1 VCSCAPSARMPF
13 ALRSRFAVLSA
24 AARISVQHTLPA
36 ADETRAAAE
45 TLGISDGVRRH
56 GAQRERRVLLRLGR
70 PRRL

>member
-1 VCSCAPSARMPF
+1 LQ
-13 ALRSRFAVLSA
+13 LRSLRQDAVRTAIAVRGLERRRA
-24 AARISVQHTLPA
+24 DFCADTLPA